1 MTTKITIVF
10 RHRGLHQPLMTPQS
24 HCNNERSQFSASV
37 PPIET
42 SQFLFPTHFVADV
55 RFFTPSDPWIR
66 SMDLTHG
73 SDPWIRSM
81 DQNQIH
87 GSEQKAG
94 QNRLPYL
101 VLDGNY
107 HMFLLATK
115 TSFGRYVCLESAPIL
130 RPWLNLAIVSPAQSV
145 GWRRLFG
152 CYFRPE
158 SL

>member
-1 MTTKITIVF
+1 MTTKNTIVF
-10 RHRGLHQPLMTPQS
+10 HHKGIHQPLMTPQS
-24 HCNNERSQFSASV
+24 HCNNEGSQISASV
-37 PPIET
+37 PPIES
-42 SQFLFPTHFVADV
+42 SQILFPTHFVADV

-66 SMDLTHG
+66 SMDLNRKLARIG
-73 SDPWIRSM
+73 SHILCVR
-81 DQNQIH
+81 
-87 GSEQKAG
+87 
-94 QNRLPYL
+94 
-101 VLDGNY
+101 GNS

-130 RPWLNLAIVSPAQSV
+130 RPWLNLANVSPAQSV

>member
-1 MTTKITIVF
+1 MTTKINIVF
-10 RHRGLHQPLMTPQS
+10 RHRGPHQPLMTPQS
-24 HCNNERSQFSASV
+24 HCNNERSQISASV
-37 PPIET
+37 PPIES

-55 RFFTPSDPWIR
+55 RFYTPSDPWIR
-66 SMDLTHG
+66 SMDLNRKLARIG
-73 SDPWIRSM
+73 SHILCVR
-81 DQNQIH
+81 
-87 GSEQKAG
+87 
-94 QNRLPYL
+94 
-101 VLDGNY
+101 GNS

-130 RPWLNLAIVSPAQSV
+130 RPWLNLANVSPAQSV